1 MKRPK
6 FTPFIMAICIILLIL
21 LFIPFIRTII
31 FIIQEYEVCNLEY
44 TQTEHIGNII
54 GGFTTPVVGLISIWL
69 LYITFR
75 EQRQFNEKQ
84 SEFNN
89 EQNKFNTTLLEFDKK
104 QLELNHYTS
113 FATLLDVI
121 TQKLYSIK
129 LIYKD
134 GTYSTGLNEILVQ
147 KEKLQNIDEQ
157 EFFKLKGHLIY
168 CHRLI
173 RTFLQT
179 NKEAPL
185 KQRIRVTLYKAI
197 KDIATE
203 MTEIYSVLE
212 ECHQIQEPS
221 SWTNLKTELNKYLKE
236 CNPEDKK

>member
-1 MKRPK
+1 MIIRLIKYCWT
-6 FTPFIMAICIILLIL
+6 TPCQASWKWWRSCIINILIAIIIIILFCLLVTSTCKS
-21 LFIPFIRTII
+21 LFKCTG
-31 FIIQEYEVCNLEY
+31 Q
-44 TQTEHIGNII
+44 IGDTI
-54 GGFTTPVVGLISIWL
+54 GGITAPILGLVNIVL

-75 EQRQFNEKQ
+75 GQGQFNEEQ

-89 EQNKFNTTLLEFDKK
+89 YTLLTNLQEKILDKLDNLTLTYDSHTYTGFD
-104 QLELNHYTS
+104 EIYTN
-113 FATLLDVI
+113 
-121 TQKLYSIK
+121 
-129 LIYKD
+129 KD
-134 GTYSTGLNEILVQ
+134 NLSKIN
-147 KEKLQNIDEQ
+147 EQ
-157 EFFKLKGHLIY
+157 ELIKFKSKLIY

-173 RTFLQT
+173 RIFLLT
-179 NKEAPL
+179 NKEATL

>member
-6 FTPFIMAICIILLIL
+6 FTPFIMAICIIIFLPISICLICSVI
-21 LFIPFIRTII
+21 FVIRQYDV
-31 FIIQEYEVCNLEY
+31 FNLEY

-54 GGFTTPVVGLISIWL
+54 GGFTTPIVGLISIWL
-69 LYITFR
+69 LYKTFR
-75 EQRQFNEKQ
+75 EQRRFNEKQ

-89 EQNKFNTTLLEFDKK
+89 HTLLTNLQEKI
-104 QLELNHYTS
+104 LEELDNLTVTYDSHTYIGFGEIYTNKNNLS
-113 FATLLDVI
+113 
-121 TQKLYSIK
+121 K
-129 LIYKD
+129 
-134 GTYSTGLNEILVQ
+134 
-147 KEKLQNIDEQ
+147 IDEQ
-157 EFFKLKGHLIY
+157 ELIKFKSKLIY

-173 RTFLQT
+173 RIFLLT
-179 NKEAPL
+179 NKESTL